1 MTSPAHDVRSIGLRA
16 DLELTLSCQ
25 AFLYQEAELLD
36 RKQFDEWLLL
46 LHPDLRYEIPVR
58 LTVSSEHL
66 DSEFSGDSVHL
77 RDSFAS
83 IEMRVRRLQ
92 TEHAYAENPPSRT
105 TRLITNVQASR
116 IDETDVQVRSKFLLH
131 RSQGGSTGY
140 ELIAGERL
148 DVLHAAGGDTRL
160 LTRVVYLSH
169 TTLPTMNL
177 GVFL

>member
-1 MTSPAHDVRSIGLRA
+1 MSAQEHDVRRIVGET
-16 DLELTLSCQ
+16 DVELTLSCQ

-36 RKQFDEWLLL
+36 CRQFDDWLAL

-66 DSEFSGDSVHL
+66 DREFSRDSVHL

-116 IDETDVQVRSKFLLH
+116 IDGTDVQVRSKFLLH
-131 RSQGGSTGY
+131 RSHGGSTRY
-140 ELIAGERL
+140 ELVAGERH
-148 DVLHAAGGDTRL
+148 DVLHFAAEDTRL